1 MPWLVFIALLVMGGL
16 VYVLGPILTPFLAGA
31 LLAYIF
37 DPLVDRL
44 EARGLSRGTGTIMV
58 IVLAGL
64 ALFMLLLIALPL
76 FQGQFA
82 ELSQRVP
89 AALDLLQTRFLP
101 WLQQSFGITISADMS
116 TLKAWLTEKAT
127 QNGANWLP
135 TLQTGALAI
144 VGVLANL
151 LLIPVVMF
159 YLLKDWD
166 VMVARLAAL
175 TPRGWMDAVNRVA
188 RAMDAVVGEFL
199 RGQMAV
205 MLTLSAYYAIAL
217 WAAGLNYALP
227 IGILTGVLSFVPFLG
242 FGLGLILAL
251 LVALLQF
258 ADWTGVAWV
267 AGIYLAGQVLES
279 YVITP
284 RLVGERV
291 GLHPVAIIF
300 ALAAFGQLF
309 GFVGVLLAVPLAA
322 VLLVALRELR
332 GVYEASAFYRGGY
345 NAGSFDPALAAMSAP
360 LLGQPLL
367 GQPLLGQP
375 LLESHITSLPL
386 VHKGKV
392 RDIYA
397 VGDDKLL
404 IVTTDRLSAFDVVM
418 PTPIAGK
425 GEVLTRVSAFWF
437 DKLKAIVPS
446 QALDITPESVV
457 AENEREQVTGRAIVV
472 KKLKA
477 LPVEAIVRGYLVGSG
492 WKEYQASQSVCGIK
506 LPAGLNLADRLPE
519 PIFTP
524 STKAAVGA
532 HDENIAFNAMAELI
546 GAGLAQQVRDVS
558 LALYKAAAEY
568 ALTRGIIIA
577 DTKFEFGVDEAGRLV
592 WIDEALTPDSSRF
605 WPADQYQPGSNP
617 PSFDKQF
624 VRDWLESSGW
634 NKQAPGPVLPDEIVE
649 KTAAKYREAMTRLLG

>member
-1 MPWLVFIALLVMGGL
+1 MNTIRPLNIPWLALAFLLVTGGL
-16 VYVLGPILTPFLAGA
+16 ITLLGPILTPFLAGA

-44 EARGLSRGTGTIMV
+44 EAHRIPRAAGTVIV

-64 ALFMLLLIALPL
+64 VLLALLLVALPL

-101 WLQQSFGITISADMS
+101 WLAQTFGMTIDPNLSA
-116 TLKAWLTEKAT
+116 LKTWLTEKAA
-127 QNGANWLP
+127 QSGAAWLP

-166 VMVARLAAL
+166 VMVARVATL
-175 TPRGWMDAVNRVA
+175 TPRAWMAGVGRVA
-188 RAMDAVVGEFL
+188 RAMDTVVGEFL
-199 RGQMAV
+199 RGQLAV
-205 MLTLSAYYAIAL
+205 MATLSLYYTLAL
-217 WAAGLNYALP
+217 WAAGLDYALP

-242 FGLGLILAL
+242 FGLGMILAL

-258 ADWTGVAWV
+258 SDWIGVAWV
-267 AGIYLAGQVLES
+267 AGIYLAGQALES
-279 YVITP
+279 YVVTP

-291 GLHPVAIIF
+291 GLHPVAVIF

-309 GFVGVLLAVPLAA
+309 GFVGVLLAVPLAG

-332 GVYEASAFYRGGY
+332 DAYVASAFYRDGY
-345 NAGSFDPALAAMSAP
+345 NAGSPDSATPAMTAP
-360 LLGQPLL
+360 LP
-367 GQPLLGQP
+367 GQP
-375 LLESHITSLPL
+375 LLESRIASLPL
-386 VHKGKV
+386 VHRGKV

-418 PTPIAGK
+418 PVPIPGK

-437 DKLKAIVPS
+437 DRLKSIVPS
-446 QALDITPESVV
+446 QALDIAPESVV
-457 AENEREQVTGRAIVV
+457 AENERDQVAGRAIVV

-477 LPVEAIVRGYLVGSG
+477 LPVEAIVRGYLAGSG
-492 WKEYQASQSVCGIK
+492 WKEYQSSQSVCGIA
-506 LPAGLNLADRLPE
+506 LPAGLMQADRLPQ

-524 STKAAVGA
+524 STKAALGA
-532 HDENIAFNAMAELI
+532 HDENISFDQMATLI
-546 GAGLAQQVRDVS
+546 GTDLATQVRAVS
-558 LALYKAAAEY
+558 IALYKAAAEY

-577 DTKFEFGVDEAGRLV
+577 DTKFEFGLDEQGRLV

-605 WPADQYQPGSNP
+605 WPADQYRPGSNP

-624 VRDWLESSGW
+624 VRDWLLASGW
-634 NKQAPGPVLPDEIVE
+634 NKQAPGPALPAEIVD
-649 KTAAKYREAMTRLLG
+649 KTSEKYREAMTRLLG

>member
-1 MPWLVFIALLVMGGL
+1 MNPIRPFNVPWLALAFLLATGGL
-16 VYVLGPILTPFLAGA
+16 IYLLGPILTPFLAGA

-37 DPLVDRL
+37 DPLVGRL
-44 EARGLSRGTGTIMV
+44 EKRGLSRTVGTVVV

-64 ALFMLLLIALPL
+64 VLLALLLVALPM

-89 AALDLLQTRFLP
+89 AALDLLHTRFLP
-101 WLQQSFGITISADMS
+101 WLQQTFGIAIDINLD

-127 QNGANWLP
+127 QNGAAWLP
-135 TLQTGALAI
+135 TLQTGAVAI
-144 VGVLANL
+144 VGVLVNL

-166 VMVARLAAL
+166 TMVGRVAAL
-175 TPRGWMDAVNRVA
+175 APRPWMGTVTRVA

-205 MLTLSAYYAIAL
+205 IITLSLYYVIAL
-217 WAAGLNYALP
+217 WAVGLDYALP
-227 IGILTGVLSFVPFLG
+227 IGLLTGVLSFVPFLG
-242 FGLGLILAL
+242 FGLGVILAL

-267 AGIYLAGQVLES
+267 AGVYLVGQVLES

-284 RLVGERV
+284 RLVGDRV
-291 GLHPVAIIF
+291 GLHPVAVIF
-300 ALAAFGQLF
+300 VLAAFGQVF

-332 GVYEASAFYRGGY
+332 DVYEASAFYHGGY
-345 NAGSFDPALAAMSAP
+345 NAASVHSAMPAMTA
-360 LLGQPLL
+360 
-367 GQPLLGQP
+367 PLLGQP
-375 LLESHITSLPL
+375 LLESRIASLPL
-386 VHKGKV
+386 VHRGKV

-418 PTPIAGK
+418 PTPIPGK

-446 QALDITPESVV
+446 QALDIAPESVV
-457 AENEREQVTGRAIVV
+457 LDTERDQVAGRAIVV
-472 KKLKA
+472 RKLKA

-492 WKEYQASQSVCGIK
+492 WKEYQASRSVCGIA
-506 LPAGLNLADRLPE
+506 LPAGLKQADRLPE

-532 HDENIAFNAMAELI
+532 HDENISFEQMAALI
-546 GAGLAQQVRDVS
+546 GADLATQVRDVS
-558 LALYKAAAEY
+558 LALYRSAAEY

-577 DTKFEFGVDEAGRLV
+577 DTKFEFGLDEKGRLV

-605 WPADQYQPGSNP
+605 WPADQYRPGSNP

-624 VRDWLESSGW
+624 VRDWLEASGW
-634 NKQAPGPVLPDEIVE
+634 NKQAPGPELPAEIVA
-649 KTAAKYREAMTRLLG
+649 KTSEKYREAMTRLLG

>member
-1 MPWLVFIALLVMGGL
+1 MHPIRRPDLPGNIPWLAFAVLLATGGL
-16 VYVLGPILTPFLAGA
+16 VYLLRPILTPFLAGA

-44 EARGLSRGTGTIMV
+44 ETHGLSRTTGTVVV
-58 IVLAGL
+58 IVVAGL
-64 ALFMLLLIALPL
+64 ALFALLLVALPL

-89 AALDLLQTRFLP
+89 AALDMLQTRFLP
-101 WLQQSFGITISADMS
+101 WLQQTLGITVDFNLAALQS
-116 TLKAWLTEKAT
+116 WLTEKAT
-127 QNGANWLP
+127 QNGAAWLP
-135 TLQTGALAI
+135 KLQTGALAI

-166 VMVARLAAL
+166 VMVARVAAL
-175 TPRGWMDAVNRVA
+175 APRPWMDTVTRVA

-199 RGQMAV
+199 RGQLAV
-205 MLTLSAYYAIAL
+205 MATLSLYYAVAL
-217 WAAGLNYALP
+217 WAAGLDYALP

-242 FGLGLILAL
+242 FGLGVILAM

-258 ADWTGVAWV
+258 SDWTGVAWV

-291 GLHPVAIIF
+291 GLHPVAVIF

-322 VLLVALRELR
+322 ILLVALRELR

-345 NAGSFDPALAAMSAP
+345 NADSSGSVSSAMSAP
-360 LLGQPLL
+360 LL
-367 GQPLLGQP
+367 
-375 LLESHITSLPL
+375 ESRIASLPL
-386 VHKGKV
+386 VHRGKV

-418 PTPIAGK
+418 PTPIPGK
-425 GEVLTRVSAFWF
+425 GEVLTKVSAFWF

-446 QALDITPESVV
+446 QALDIAPESVV
-457 AENEREQVTGRAIVV
+457 AESERDQVAGRAIVV
-472 KKLKA
+472 RKLKA

-506 LPAGLNLADRLPE
+506 LPAGLAQAGHLPE

-532 HDENIAFNAMAELI
+532 HDENISFDRMADLI
-546 GAGLAQQVRDVS
+546 GADLAKQVRDVS
-558 LALYKAAAEY
+558 LALYKSAAEY

-577 DTKFEFGVDEAGRLV
+577 DTKFEFGLDEAGKLV

-605 WPADQYQPGSNP
+605 WPADPYRPGSNP

-624 VRDWLESSGW
+624 VRDWLEASGW
-634 NKQAPGPVLPDEIVE
+634 NKQAPGPALPAEIVA
-649 KTAAKYREAMTRLLG
+649 KTSEKYREAMTRLLG

>member
-1 MPWLVFIALLVMGGL
+1 MTPVRPLNASWFVLAALLVAGGL
-16 VYVLGPILTPFLAGA
+16 VYLLGPILTPFLAGA

-44 EARGLSRGTGTIMV
+44 EARGLSRTTGTVLV

-64 ALFMLLLIALPL
+64 GVFALILVALPL
-76 FQGQFA
+76 FQGQFV
-82 ELSQRVP
+82 ELSARVP

-101 WLQQSFGITISADMS
+101 WLQATFGVQLDFNLEAVKTWLADKAAQSGAD
-116 TLKAWLTEKAT
+116 
-127 QNGANWLP
+127 WLP
-135 TLQTGALAI
+135 TLQTGALAV
-144 VGVLANL
+144 VGILANL

-166 VMVARLAAL
+166 AMVARVAAL
-175 TPRGWMDAVNRVA
+175 TPRGWMGTVTRIA
-188 RAMDAVVGEFL
+188 RAMNAVVGEFL
-199 RGQMAV
+199 RGQLAV
-205 MLTLSAYYAIAL
+205 MATLSLYYAVAL
-217 WAAGLNYALP
+217 WAVGLDYALP
-227 IGILTGVLSFVPFLG
+227 IGLLTGVLSFVPFLG
-242 FGLGLILAL
+242 FGLGVILAL
-251 LVALLQF
+251 LVAVLQF
-258 ADWTGVAWV
+258 ADWSGVAWV
-267 AGIYLAGQVLES
+267 AGIYLAGQLLES

-291 GLHPVAIIF
+291 GLHPVAVIF

-322 VLLVALRELR
+322 ILLVALRELR
-332 GVYEASAFYRGGY
+332 ATYVASDFYRGGY
-345 NAGSFDPALAAMSAP
+345 NAASFASPASAMSA
-360 LLGQPLL
+360 
-367 GQPLLGQP
+367 PLLGQP

-386 VHKGKV
+386 IHKGKV

-418 PTPIAGK
+418 PTPIPGK
-425 GEVLTRVSAFWF
+425 GEVLTKVSAFWF
-437 DKLKAIVPS
+437 DKLKSIVPS
-446 QALDITPESVV
+446 QALDLAPEAVV
-457 AENEREQVTGRAIVV
+457 AANERDQVAGRAIVV

-492 WKEYQASQSVCGIK
+492 WKEYQASQSVCGIP
-506 LPAGLNLADRLPE
+506 LPAGLQQADRLPE

-532 HDENIAFNAMAELI
+532 HDENIDFDAMAKLV
-546 GAGLAQQVRDVS
+546 GVALATQVRDVS

-577 DTKFEFGVDEAGRLV
+577 DTKFEFGLDEAGQLV

-605 WPADQYQPGSNP
+605 WPADQYRPGSNP

-624 VRDWLESSGW
+624 VRDWLEASGW
-634 NKQAPGPVLPDEIVE
+634 NKQAPGPTLPPEIVA
-649 KTAAKYREAMTRLLG
+649 KTSEKYREAMTRLLG